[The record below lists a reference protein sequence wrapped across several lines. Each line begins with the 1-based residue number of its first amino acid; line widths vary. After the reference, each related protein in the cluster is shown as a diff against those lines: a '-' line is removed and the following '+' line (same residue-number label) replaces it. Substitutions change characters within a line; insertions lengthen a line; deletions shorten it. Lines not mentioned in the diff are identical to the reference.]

1 MKTVLIAATALTA
14 LLGSTAAAAQDVSG
28 TVTINGTVA
37 AKCVID
43 PAATITL
50 GEMAD
55 LNGVY
60 NNVANGKTAT
70 LTAWCNGSR
79 STMTVASTAIK
90 LVNGVAPPTGFVDT
104 VNFTGTASV
113 ASASGGG
120 TVSAS
125 DSTTAVPSA
134 AATVGLFSNTITVVL
149 SASSTAAGKLIAG
162 DYQGSVVV
170 TLAPAA

>member
-43 PAATITL
+43 PAATIML

-79 STMTVASTAIK
+79 STMTVASTAMWPT
-90 LVNGVAPPTGFVDT
+90 VMWPNVPP
-104 VNFTGTASV
+104 
-113 ASASGGG
+113 
-120 TVSAS
+120 
-125 DSTTAVPSA
+125 
-134 AATVGLFSNTITVVL
+134 
-149 SASSTAAGKLIAG
+149 AGRR
-162 DYQGSVVV
+162 
-170 TLAPAA
+170 